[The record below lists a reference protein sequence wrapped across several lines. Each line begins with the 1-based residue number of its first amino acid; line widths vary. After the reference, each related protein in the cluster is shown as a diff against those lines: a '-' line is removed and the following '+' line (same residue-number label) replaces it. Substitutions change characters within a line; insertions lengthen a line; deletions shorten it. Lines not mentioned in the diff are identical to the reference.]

1 MRKVRE
7 FLHQVGR
14 KLRERAL
21 LHEEDELL
29 SDLSF
34 GLRAKARAR
43 ARARALALEV
53 ARPSGMKLRPVP
65 LSPSRQARALDQQAL
80 PHAGATSAGETFA
93 LSFRGTFPLSSRFD
107 ERARTPPPRAQMP
120 FFAAAEEGFVS
131 EVGMRMRSCY
141 YSVGEEVGRI
151 SRAARASASAA
162 RPPEY
167 VRLRIFVY
175 ARASCLAS
183 RAALAGCAGR
193 ARG

>member
-1 MRKVRE
+1 MRE

-34 GLRAKARAR
+34 GLRAK
-43 ARARALALEV
+43 LAL
-53 ARPSGMKLRPVP
+53 SINKHYL
-65 LSPSRQARALDQQAL
+65 
-80 PHAGATSAGETFA
+80 T
-93 LSFRGTFPLSSRFD
+93 
-107 ERARTPPPRAQMP
+107 QMP

-162 RPPEY
+162 RPPECA
-167 VRLRIFVY
+167 RLRIFVC
-175 ARASCLAS
+175 ARASSLAS
-183 RAALAGCAGR
+183 RAALPGCAGR

>member
-53 ARPSGMKLRPVP
+53 ARPSGMKLRPLP

-80 PHAGATSAGETFA
+80 PHAGATSAGGRSRSLFPRNVPA
-93 LSFRGTFPLSSRFD
+93 LLSIR
-107 ERARTPPPRAQMP
+107 
-120 FFAAAEEGFVS
+120 
-131 EVGMRMRSCY
+131 
-141 YSVGEEVGRI
+141 
-151 SRAARASASAA
+151 
-162 RPPEY
+162 
-167 VRLRIFVY
+167 
-175 ARASCLAS
+175 
-183 RAALAGCAGR
+183 
-193 ARG
+193 